1 MEATELKEERELDI
15 RIKGWRKEEVFE
27 MHFFCSVITQN
38 VSFLCFPEARQ
49 SNEETCVERSGNE

>member
-38 VSFLCFPEARQ
+38 VSFLCFPEA
-49 SNEETCVERSGNE
+49 